1 MPVPTA
7 NELVRSIIRPS
18 RSGPVAN
25 QWTVSLKAHQE
36 ENRAKGPHA
45 TFPTLSGI
53 ELISKEDN
61 RAKEHHTPPP
71 ISQGLRG
78 NITRSTRRKIG
89 LRGFMPP
96 SQLSLG
102 FLVIHQSSYPSSS
115 SSYSL
120 YFIEIHLSPL
130 FLMHEM
136 LSKSKE

>member
-1 MPVPTA
+1 
-7 NELVRSIIRPS
+7 
-18 RSGPVAN
+18 
-25 QWTVSLKAHQE
+25 E
-36 ENRAKGPHA
+36 ENRAKGPHV
-45 TFPTLSGI
+45 TFPTLSSV
-53 ELISKEDN
+53 ELTSKEDN
-61 RAKEHHTPPP
+61 RAKGHHTPPP

-78 NITRSTRRKIG
+78 NITRSTRKKTR
-89 LRGFMPP
+89 LRGLMPV

-120 YFIEIHLSPL
+120 YFIEIHLSPS